1 MLFKAMCVLGIG
13 VRLGVRQDA
22 WLMGGLSHG
31 WMDGLVDGWTAGW
44 RDEWKVVSVDM
55 KEIKNSGGKVNIKK

>member
-13 VRLGVRQDA
+13 ERLGVRQDA

-31 WMDGLVDGWTAGW
+31 WMDGMDGRTDGR

-55 KEIKNSGGKVNIKK
+55 KEIKNSGRKVNIKK